1 MSDPIP
7 FKRIAGGA
15 NGKAHGGTKPT
26 LTITLEGAGV
36 VSVSGPIMDR
46 TLAYGMLACAK
57 DAIYDFHRKRSEG
70 GTEIVQGTPEDVPPP
85 PKG

>member
-7 FKRIAGGA
+7 FKRISGGQNGSAAAG
-15 NGKAHGGTKPT
+15 KKPT
-26 LTITLEGAGV
+26 LTISLEGPGA

-46 TLAYGMLACAK
+46 TLAYGMLECAK

-70 GTEIVQGTPEDVPPP
+70 GTEIVTGTPEDLPPA
-85 PKG
+85 PK